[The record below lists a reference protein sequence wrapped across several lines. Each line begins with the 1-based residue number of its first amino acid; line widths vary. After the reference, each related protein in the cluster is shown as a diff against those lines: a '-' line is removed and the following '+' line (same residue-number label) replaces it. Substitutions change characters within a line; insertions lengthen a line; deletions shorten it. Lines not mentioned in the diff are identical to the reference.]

1 MYEINSLFFY
11 RPLFVTEL
19 LLAET
24 LFLFRIKPR
33 GGLWWR
39 IPLALAFTYGSAFL
53 FPTSGIDGAWYSM
66 VVFVAMFLF
75 SIVGALLIFDA
86 DWRTLL
92 FCSFAGFNLQHLCY
106 ESYHLIRNV
115 SGLSAGGASF
125 YDTEVV
131 ALFSG
136 PLDVMAYILSYLTV
150 FFVCYWVYARN
161 IRKGE
166 RISLRSH
173 LLFALSIITIL
184 SDVAINSLVVSYGEN
199 LSEQIVSCID
209 ALSILLCILALSL
222 QFEIAYRN
230 KLSDDVAYLKIV
242 RSKEREHYRLSREN
256 AELIDIKVH
265 DLKHQ
270 IHEIG
275 ESKSVSP
282 EVLSEIDDVINVY
295 DSFAHSGNPS
305 LDLVL
310 SEKALI
316 AEKNKIRLSLIIDGN
331 AVSFMKESDI
341 FALFSNLLDNA
352 IEATMNLDEEERS
365 ISLSVRTM
373 KNFVSIV
380 SSNRY
385 FNPNMKFVNGL
396 PVTIK
401 KDKINHGYGLKSIRY
416 MVNKFDGDLTI
427 EAKDGIFTVTILLP
441 VPAEK
446 EGSPS

>member
-19 LLAET
+19 LIAEI
-24 LFLFRIKPR
+24 LFLFRLKFRP
-33 GGLWWR
+33 GAGWR
-39 IPLALAFTYGSAFL
+39 IPVGLIACYGLPFALPTGIPGS
-53 FPTSGIDGAWYSM
+53 GYSM
-66 VVFVAMFLF
+66 LTFLLMF
-75 SIVGALLIFDA
+75 ALTFFAAILIFEA
-86 DWRTLL
+86 DWRTLF
-92 FCSFAGFNLQHLCY
+92 FCCIAGFNLQHLSY
-106 ESYHLIRNV
+106 ETYHLFLNV
-115 SGLSAGGASF
+115 TGLAAQGASF
-125 YDTEVV
+125 YDTTRIS
-131 ALFSG
+131 LFSG
-136 PLDVMAYILSYLTV
+136 PLDVLVYVLTYV
-150 FFVCYWVYARN
+150 TLYFVVYWVFGRN

-166 RISLRSH
+166 RISLRSTP
-173 LLFALSIITIL
+173 LFLISILTVL
-184 SDVAINSLVVSYGEN
+184 SDIAINSLVLSYGVDLRME
-199 LSEQIVSCID
+199 IISCID
-209 ALSILLCILALSL
+209 ALSILLCIVALSL

-275 ESKSVSP
+275 ESKSVAP
-282 EVLSEIDDVINVY
+282 DVLEEIDEVISTY

-310 SEKALI
+310 SEKALV
-316 AEKNKIRLSLIIDGN
+316 ADKNKIRLSLIIDGN

-341 FALFSNLLDNA
+341 YALFSNLLDNA
-352 IEATMNLDEEERS
+352 IEATLKLDEEERS
-365 ISLSVRTM
+365 ISLSVRAM

-380 SSNRY
+380 SSNR
-385 FNPNMKFVNGL
+385 FNNPDMKFVNGL

-416 MVNKFDGDLTI
+416 IVNKFDGDLQI
-427 EAKDGIFTVTILLP
+427 EAKDGIFTITILLP
-441 VPAEK
+441 IPPENS
-446 EGSPS
+446 SPSA